1 MGALI
6 LLEST
11 LAKREGR
18 VVKKKRKDPSRWW
31 MSRKKRKESR
41 TWGATERE
49 FDRIARAER
58 LIAKASFVSIGLILT
73 GIDKCNTKITID
85 TIRDRDLFR
94 VEN

>member
-58 LIAKASFVSIGLILT
+58 LIAKLVFRWQRFEPEFFFFFRITARIPFGELESAH
-73 GIDKCNTKITID
+73 NTT
-85 TIRDRDLFR
+85 
-94 VEN
+94 